1 MIEELLQH
9 VDFAQL
15 WIEEKQLLAE
25 NASLVPD
32 NGTIVE
38 IGTAQGGSAFIFS
51 KATGHKGV
59 KIHSFDIAPSEEAYE
74 HLKNTNVTI
83 VAKSSKEGALTW
95 MQTVGKPIDL
105 LFIDG
110 SHALQ
115 HMFEDFNSWVSFLK
129 PGGRI
134 IFHDY
139 DSVERGGL
147 VHLGVRICLDTVLRC
162 GFLDES
168 VHQDRMLVGTIH
180 NPDGIRLDEKAC
192 YQTFVDLGRQVTRIC
207 DLDYSEWTIVD
218 NGEFAKLLRG
228 GLKMDGM
235 AAPILP
241 DEASDPN
248 KKYLVCVRPLA
259 TALDLLRERGIPRD
273 SIIAI
278 DNLQVCYIVAHTLK
292 RNREY
297 LLGLASSRKEFFR
310 WEETLFMFEHAFGH
324 WLFPDKVPGPSV
336 ESDIAQLSRMVAR
349 EQVRLTILSHLV
361 ESLLEVKL

>member
-1 MIEELLQH
+1 MEQDWYA
-9 VDFAQL
+9 DFAQL
-15 WIEEKQLLAE
+15 WVGEQRLLAE

-32 NGTIVE
+32 NGTIVD

-51 KATGHKGV
+51 KAAGRKGV
-59 KIHSFDIAPSEEAYE
+59 KIYSFDIAPSEEAYE
-74 HLKNTNVTI
+74 HLKDMSVTI
-83 VAKSSKEGALTW
+83 VGKSSKEGALTW
-95 MQTVGKPIDL
+95 MQTVGKPINL

-115 HMFEDFNSWVSFLK
+115 HIFEDFNSWVPFLK
-129 PGGRI
+129 PEGRI

-147 VHLGVRICLDTVLRC
+147 VHLGVRICLDTVLQC
-162 GFLDES
+162 GFLDEP

-192 YQTFVDLGRQVTRIC
+192 YQTFIDLGRQITRIC
-207 DLDYSEWTIVD
+207 DLDYSGWTIVD
-218 NGEFAKLLRG
+218 NGKFCQILRG
-228 GLKMDGM
+228 GSQDGRHGR
-235 AAPILP
+235 PILP

-248 KKYLVCVRPLA
+248 KKYLVCARPLA
-259 TALDLLRERGIPRD
+259 TTLDLLRECGIPRD
-273 SIIAI
+273 SIISI
-278 DNLQVCYIVAHTLK
+278 NNLQVCYIVARILK

-297 LLGLASSRKEFFR
+297 LLALTSSRKEFFH
-310 WEETLFMFEHAFGH
+310 WEEELFMFEHAFGTSV
-324 WLFPDKVPGPSV
+324 FPDKVPGPSA

-361 ESLLEVKL
+361 ESLSGVKL

>member
-1 MIEELLQH
+1 MEQDWY

-15 WIEEKQLLAE
+15 WVGEQRLLAE

-32 NGTIVE
+32 NGTIVD

-51 KATGHKGV
+51 KAAGHKGV
-59 KIHSFDIAPSEEAYE
+59 KIYSFDIAPSEEAYE
-74 HLKNTNVTI
+74 HLKDTSVTI

-147 VHLGVRICLDTVLRC
+147 VHLGVRICLDTILRC
-162 GFLDES
+162 GFLDGPF
-168 VHQDRMLVGTIH
+168 HQDRMLVGTIT
-180 NPDGIRLDEKAC
+180 NPDGMQLNEKAC
-192 YQTFVDLGRQVTRIC
+192 YQTFTDLGRQIIRIC
-207 DLDYSEWTIVD
+207 DLDYSGWTIVD
-218 NGEFAKLLRG
+218 NGEFAKLLGG
-228 GLKMDGM
+228 GLKMDGK
-235 AAPILP
+235 AVPISP
-241 DEASDPN
+241 DEVSDPN
-248 KKYLVCVRPLA
+248 KKYLVCARPLA

-273 SIIAI
+273 SIISI
-278 DNLQVCYIVAHTLK
+278 NNLQVCYIVARTLK

-297 LLGLASSRKEFFR
+297 LLALTSSRKEFFH

-324 WLFPDKVPGPSV
+324 RLFPDKVPDPSI
-336 ESDIAQLSRMVAR
+336 ESDIAQLSRMVAC

-361 ESLLEVKL
+361 ESLSGVKL